1 MQTSLKTSAIL
12 RGKTVKRLFNAKGFL
27 NDLESRGYVF
37 SQEINEDKEVGY
49 YDLDLILKEAIDYN
63 LLPQEQVFKI
73 LDFYAKKLFKVN
85 FIWKAFKKAFGIDLK
100 IPFLTGY
107 YTVKPLEANLITT
120 KGKELAV
127 DQLSGLT
134 TAPVTAI
141 AIGTGTT
148 AAAAG
153 DTALET
159 EITTGGGARGAAS
172 INNVT
177 TTTTNDTAR
186 YTKTFN
192 FTSTFAVTEEGLLD
206 NNTSGGNLL
215 AHQVFSAINVAN
227 GDSLQVTHDIVGS
240 TS

>member
-1 MQTSLKTSAIL
+1 MQTSLKTSATL
-12 RGKTVKRLFNAKGFL
+12 RGKTTKRLFNAKNFL
-27 NDLESRGYVF
+27 IDLRSRGFVF
-37 SQEINEDKEVGY
+37 SEEIKAAEKNGV
-49 YDLDLILKEAIDYN
+49 YDLGLILKEAIDYN
-63 LLPQEQVFKI
+63 LLPKEEVFSI
-73 LDFYAKKLFKVN
+73 LDLHAKKLFKVN
-85 FIWKAFKKAFGIDLK
+85 FIWKAFKKTFGVDLK

-148 AAAAG
+148 AANAS

-159 EITTGGGARGAAS
+159 EITTGGGGRGAAS
-172 INNVT
+172 ISNET

-192 FTSTFAVTEEGLLD
+192 FTSSFAVTEEGLLD

-215 AHQVFSAINVAN
+215 ARQVFSAINVAN
-227 GDSLQVTHDIVGS
+227 GDSLQVTHDIVAS